1 MLSFATRTWDGWDYI
16 PHAWPVWIEADDG
29 VLLVGEPADPAAV
42 DANGDGLTPGRPIA
56 VARVAIT
63 APGEAWLEGIRVD
76 PRVRGM
82 NVATD
87 LQVAELHVA
96 AKLGAN
102 VVRYA
107 TGQHNE
113 GSHRLGA
120 RHGFSVLASFR
131 TWLWREN
138 GDDDEAEGE
147 DDDASA
153 FDADARA
160 EATEK
165 RRRLLA
171 DLASAGL
178 VASPDSTAGLWGR
191 LAEDDTF
198 QLGRGLYEYR
208 SWALQVLTPE
218 RFTHHVAQGEVVI
231 SRQHG
236 GDDRWALAIIP
247 MEALPAEDVSLHLG
261 LLVGDGQAA
270 TALAAHV
277 RGLAGESIRFR
288 LPESDP
294 PGVATTSDSLHA
306 AGFRPREWL
315 LDILGRPLDASHPPP
330 HPDAQS
336 VLVDAD
342 AEAGQSTTTSTR
354 IGTARS
360 TAS

>member
-1 MLSFATRTWDGWDYI
+1 VLSFATRTWDGWDYI
-16 PHAWPVWIEADDG
+16 PHAWPVWIDADDG

-42 DANGDGLTPGRPIA
+42 DANGDGLMPGRPIA
-56 VARVAIT
+56 VARVART

-120 RHGFSVLASFR
+120 RHGFDVLASFR
-131 TWLWREN
+131 TWWWSES
-138 GDDDEAEGE
+138 GDEGDAEDEE
-147 DDDASA
+147 DDASA

-160 EATEK
+160 QATEK
-165 RRRLLA
+165 RRRLLQG
-171 DLASAGL
+171 LASTGL
-178 VASPDSTAGLWGR
+178 VATPDSTAGLWSR
-191 LAEDDTF
+191 LVDDDTF
-198 QLGRGLYEYR
+198 QRGRGLYEYR
-208 SWALQVLTPE
+208 AWALQALTSE
-218 RFTHHVAQGEVVI
+218 RFTEHVARGEVVT
-231 SRQHG
+231 SRELG
-236 GDDRWALAIIP
+236 GDHRWALAIIP
-247 MEALPAEDVSLHLG
+247 IQALPAEDVSLHVG

-270 TALAAHV
+270 IALASQV
-277 RGLAGESIRFR
+277 RGMAGESIRFR
-288 LPESDP
+288 LPEGDAPMS
-294 PGVATTSDSLHA
+294 ATTFEGLGA
-306 AGFRPREWL
+306 AGFQSREWL

-330 HPDAQS
+330 SPDAES
-336 VLVDAD
+336 VLIDAD
-342 AEAGQSTTTSTR
+342 GEAGQSTTTSTR